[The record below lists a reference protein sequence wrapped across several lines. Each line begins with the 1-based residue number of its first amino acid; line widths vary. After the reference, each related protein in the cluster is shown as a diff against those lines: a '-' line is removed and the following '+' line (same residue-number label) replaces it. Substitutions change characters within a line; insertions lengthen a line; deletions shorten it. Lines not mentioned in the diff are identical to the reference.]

1 MWHSR
6 ILGGHAII
14 PIRSRN
20 WETYLSVVF
29 VEWKDEIRRRLAR
42 RQQRPSDL
50 GSVCG
55 RFHTWVRRTRCRR
68 MPDIVATTRH
78 GTVGISIGTG
88 VGCQRPAR
96 VSKHMQRV
104 HQVLEIVPTFVG
116 KSRRFFHRWAS
127 PTARSI
133 SSRIA
138 RIASWAGVEYIACGD
153 WDDFDRR
160 PLSVYQQIIHY

>member
-88 VGCQRPAR
+88 VGGQRPAR
-96 VSKHMQRV
+96 VSKQMQRD
-104 HQVLEIVPTFVG
+104 I
-116 KSRRFFHRWAS
+116 
-127 PTARSI
+127 SI
-133 SSRIA
+133 WHSRILGGLATIPIRSRNRETYLQVVFAEWKDEIRRRLA
-138 RIASWAGVEYIACGD
+138 R
-153 WDDFDRR
+153 RQQR
-160 PLSVYQQIIHY
+160 PSDLGS